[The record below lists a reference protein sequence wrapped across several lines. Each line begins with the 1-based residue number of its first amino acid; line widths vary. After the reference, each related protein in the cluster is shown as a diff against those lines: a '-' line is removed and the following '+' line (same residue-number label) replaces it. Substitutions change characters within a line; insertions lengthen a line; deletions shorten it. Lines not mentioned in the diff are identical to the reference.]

1 MTSPQRRS
9 TLHVSVLVTASTPR
23 GRSTFVDRYTRA
35 VAFFLE
41 CTAATIRL
49 IHRARHKAAWGWG
62 DPMLGGLSP
71 AGGPGDCMLRL
82 ARAYC
87 GWGDPMLRQ
96 CYVAGPR
103 GVCRVLV
110 ACRGAAALP
119 SRVCP
124 VQNTRVH
131 AFHTD
136 GSGDRVE
143 LARLAW
149 PPYVMH
155 TGMRVRIGLIG
166 LS

>member
-1 MTSPQRRS
+1 MACPQ
-9 TLHVSVLVTASTPR
+9 LVGLGIACFGWLGHIVDGVTPCS
-23 GRSTFVDRYTRA
+23 GN
-35 VAFFLE
+35 E
-41 CTAATIRL
+41 
-49 IHRARHKAAWGWG
+49 
-62 DPMLGGLSP
+62 
-71 AGGPGDCMLRL
+71 
-82 ARAYC
+82 
-87 GWGDPMLRQ
+87 

-110 ACRGAAALP
+110 ACRGATALP